1 MVISFLYQCTQPDQV
16 LRVHQLLTTGRQ
28 LLAALLFN

>member
-16 LRVHQLLTTGRQ
+16 LRVHQLKRRAAGV
-28 LLAALLFN
+28 AALLLN